1 MNKTGFL
8 MTEAKFVDQISGL
21 LKWEFNNFG
30 FLSGSFKQNDNPA
43 AFDVIP

>member
-1 MNKTGFL
+1 MNKTGSL

-30 FLSGSFKQNDNPA
+30 FSSGSFKQNDSPA